1 MSARRRPRWRQMK
14 WIVAAAIALAGTG
27 GVVAERVD
35 STAVHETPASPAETV
50 AQVEQLLTG
59 IQLVDRIDDVDGYDR
74 DCGKGHSC
82 TFGPAWNDPSS
93 RSGCDTRNRV
103 LAAQLHDVTFKPGTR
118 DCKVTSGWVSDP
130 YSGNTVQLSEVQI
143 DHIVSLK
150 RAYDSGAYQWPLPL
164 RQQFANDTRNLLA
177 VSGKIN
183 ASKGSGALEDW
194 MPADPAARCPHVLR
208 YLTVI
213 DAYHL
218 PITTADRSA
227 AERNCRAESTSV
239 PW

>member
-1 MSARRRPRWRQMK
+1 MSGRGKRHWRRAK
-14 WIVAAAIALAGTG
+14 WVVAVAVALAGTAG
-27 GVVAERVD
+27 FVAEHVD
-35 STAVHETPASPAETV
+35 SAVAQETPASPAQTV
-50 AQVEQLLTG
+50 ARVEQLLAG
-59 IQLVDRIDDVDGYDR
+59 IRVVDHIDDVDGYDR
-74 DCGKGHSC
+74 SCAKGHSC

-93 RSGCDTRNRV
+93 RSACDVRNRL

-118 DCKVTSGWVSDP
+118 DCKVTSGWVADP
-130 YSGNTVQLSEVQI
+130 YSGNIVQLNEIQI

-150 RAYDSGAYQWPLPL
+150 RAYDSGGYQWPLTL

-177 VSGKIN
+177 VSGKVN

-194 MPADPAARCPHVLR
+194 MPALPASRCPHVLR
-208 YLTVI
+208 YLTVV

-227 AERNCRAESTSV
+227 AERNCRANESL
-239 PW
+239 PG

>member
-1 MSARRRPRWRQMK
+1 MKRRYPAMVAS
-14 WIVAAAIALAGTG
+14 IAAAMATG
-27 GVVAERVD
+27 WMMLSPGDDPTV
-35 STAVHETPASPAETV
+35 SASPAPVVSANISELLSKVTV
-50 AQVEQLLTG
+50 VDAIPQVPGYERGCG
-59 IQLVDRIDDVDGYDR
+59 IDKKTKFRE
-74 DCGKGHSC
+74 SC

-93 RSGCDTRNRV
+93 KSGCDTRNRV

-118 DCKVTSGWVSDP
+118 DCKVTSGWVTDP
-130 YSGNTVQLSEVQI
+130 YSGTIVQLNDIQI

-194 MPADPAARCPHVLR
+194 MPEDPGARCPHVLR

-213 DAYHL
+213 GAYHL
-218 PITTADRSA
+218 PITTSDRIA
-227 AERNCRAESTSV
+227 AQRNCHTENTPA

>member
-1 MSARRRPRWRQMK
+1 MSARRAPRWRHVK
-14 WIVAAAIALAGTG
+14 WIVAAAVALTGTG
-27 GVVAERVD
+27 GFLAEHID
-35 STAVHETPASPAETV
+35 SAAVHETAASPTETV
-50 AQVEQLLTG
+50 ARVEQLLNG
-59 IQLVDRIDDVDGYDR
+59 IKIVDRIDDVAGYDR
-74 DCGKGHSC
+74 DCTKGHSC

-93 RSGCDTRNRV
+93 KSGCDTRNRV

-118 DCKVTSGWVSDP
+118 DCKVTSGWVTDP
-130 YSGNTVQLSEVQI
+130 YSGKIVQLNDIQI

-194 MPADPAARCPHVLR
+194 MPEDPGARCPHVLR

-218 PITTADRSA
+218 PITTSDRIA
-227 AERNCRAESTSV
+227 AQRNCHTENTPA